1 MSAETRALRNAVVDD
16 DTIDR
21 WQDRGETYK
30 DRIMRQL
37 KSLAGDAE
45 RLYKQAAESS
55 SEGFSGMREQL
66 DRKVERTR
74 EKLDRARQVVNQ
86 NAQRSTAA
94 ARVYVRENPLRSV
107 GMAAAVGVVAGL
119 LVISFLNSRDR

>member
-1 MSAETRALRNAVVDD
+1 MSAESKDMRNAVSDD

-30 DRIMRQL
+30 DRIMGQL

-45 RLYKQAAESS
+45 RLYRQAAESS
-55 SEGFSGMREQL
+55 GESLSGMREQL
-66 DRKVERTR
+66 DRRVERTR
-74 EKLDRARQVVNQ
+74 EKLDRARNVVNE

-94 ARVYVRENPLRSV
+94 ARGYVRENPLQSV
-107 GMAAAVGVVAGL
+107 GIAAAVGVVAGL
-119 LVISFLNSRDR
+119 LIVSFINSRDR